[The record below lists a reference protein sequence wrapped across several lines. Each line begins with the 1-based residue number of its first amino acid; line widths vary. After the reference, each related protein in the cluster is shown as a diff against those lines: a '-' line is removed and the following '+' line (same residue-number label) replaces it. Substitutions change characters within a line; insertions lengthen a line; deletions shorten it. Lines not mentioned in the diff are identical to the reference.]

1 MCGYVSIEYFLT
13 HAKMINSLKQNR
25 KKDNVRIKV
34 FTYPRSST
42 LKFASEQTDPYSHR
56 DC

>member
-1 MCGYVSIEYFLT
+1 M
-13 HAKMINSLKQNR
+13 MDSLKQNEEKK

-42 LKFASEQTDPYSHR
+42 LKFASEQTDSYSHR

>member
-1 MCGYVSIEYFLT
+1 MHQLSIFNSYV
-13 HAKMINSLKQNR
+13 MINSLKQNQN

>member
-1 MCGYVSIEYFLT
+1 MHQLSIFKSC
-13 HAKMINSLKQNR
+13 KMINSLKQNR